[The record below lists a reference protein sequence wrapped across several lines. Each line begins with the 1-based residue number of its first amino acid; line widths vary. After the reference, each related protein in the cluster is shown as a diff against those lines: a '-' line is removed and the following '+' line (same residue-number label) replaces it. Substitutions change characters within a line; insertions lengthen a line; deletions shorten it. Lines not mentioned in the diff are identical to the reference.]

1 MISLVGPGHKWC
13 IEKTKNLRNKD
24 VGTQR
29 HRQGEENLIEEEKF
43 YVQLLLPF
51 LQVLKLSP
59 Q

>member
-43 YVQLLLPF
+43 YV
-51 LQVLKLSP
+51 
-59 Q
+59 